1 MLKGKKILCISHT
14 TWEGEYTK
22 STVQLLSLLA
32 RNNDVIFIEYPRT
45 IKDLIYGV
53 LGKIKAPVK
62 QMLGISKRM
71 TTIQSTRNSYI
82 THVIAPPM
90 LPTDFTSNPWIYKI
104 VSSFNFIIYKRL
116 LKKIA
121 KKISLENLILITA
134 YNPRFGLG
142 VMGYLKEY
150 AHIYYCY
157 DGMDLNTHHLSQL
170 AADEELC
177 KRADAVITTSD
188 YLRKG
193 KIKYNPNTYVV
204 KNGVD
209 LSIFKQVR
217 KTCNQ
222 GIQKRKIVGYVGS
235 LDFRF
240 DIDLIAYAATKLPD
254 VIFEFTGHVSFPKI
268 IASLNQF
275 DNIRFKPPIA
285 AHEVPNY
292 LIRFDIGIV
301 PYQLLEVNK
310 NIYPLK
316 INEYLA
322 VGLPV
327 VMTCFAEL
335 PEFDGFVEVSK
346 TKDEFVSILK
356 EQMEHCNKDKIQKR
370 IAFANQNSWEQR
382 AISFGNIIQ
391 SIIDDK

>member
-32 RNNDVIFIEYPRT
+32 KNNDVIFIEYPRT
-45 IKDLIYGV
+45 IKDLVYAV
-53 LGKIKAPVK
+53 LRKIKAPVK
-62 QMLGISKRM
+62 QMLGISKRI
-71 TTIQSTRNSYI
+71 TTIKSTRNSDI
-82 THVIAPPM
+82 THVVPPPM
-90 LPTDFTSNPWIYKI
+90 LPTDFTSNSQIYRLL
-104 VSSFNFIIYKRL
+104 SGFNFIIYKRL
-116 LKKIA
+116 LKNIA
-121 KKISLENLILITA
+121 KKVSLENVIIITA
-134 YNPRFGLG
+134 YNPRYGLG
-142 VMGYLKEY
+142 VMGHLKES

-157 DGMDLNTHHLSQL
+157 DGMDQSTHHISQL
-170 AADEELC
+170 TADEDFC
-177 KRADAVITTSD
+177 KRADAIITTSD
-188 YLRKG
+188 YLRNR
-193 KIKYNPNTYVV
+193 KIKYNSKTYVV

-209 LSIFKQVR
+209 MSIFKGLQ
-217 KTCNQ
+217 KTGNQ
-222 GIQKRKIVGYVGS
+222 SSQKQKIVGYVGT

-240 DIDLIAYAATKLPD
+240 DIELIAYAAKTLPD

-268 IASLNQF
+268 ISSLNQF
-275 DNIRFKPPIA
+275 ENIHFKPAIA

-292 LIRFDIGIV
+292 LLRFDVGII

-335 PEFDGFVEVSK
+335 PEFNGFVEVSK
-346 TKDEFVSILK
+346 TKEEFVSALQ
-356 EQMEHCNKDKIQKR
+356 EQMEGCNEYKIKNR
-370 IAFANQNSWEQR
+370 IAFASQNSWEQR
-382 AISFGNIIQ
+382 AVRFGNIIQ
-391 SIIDDK
+391 NIIDDK